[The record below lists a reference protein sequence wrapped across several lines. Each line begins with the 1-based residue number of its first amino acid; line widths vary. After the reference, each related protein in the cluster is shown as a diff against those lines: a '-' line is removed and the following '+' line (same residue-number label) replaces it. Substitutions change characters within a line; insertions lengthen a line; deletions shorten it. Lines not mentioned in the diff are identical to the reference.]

1 MTTHHYLVSRASGVF
16 LMALIFCFRIP
27 LLEGQTSEQKTFTL
41 QQSVRY
47 ALQHNATMLNADL
60 DIQIASKKTKEITGT
75 GLPQISL
82 SGDLNYFIEFPTS
95 VIPANAFIPSAPAG
109 EYLAFQ
115 FGLPMT
121 SKAGFDVTQLIF
133 SGEYLVGLQA
143 AKTYA
148 ELSRRSKERTQ
159 ADVILQ
165 VTKSYYLALMNRE
178 RMVLLD
184 ANIIRLEKL
193 LKDTRAMNQ
202 QGFVEK
208 IDVDRLSV
216 SLSNL
221 KTERKKM
228 ESLTEVSLYL
238 LKFQM
243 GFPVAEAITLTD
255 KLSEESIS
263 NDIPTDYNPVNRPE
277 FKLIGLQQKMNELDV
292 KRYRAGYLPT
302 LAAYGNASYQAFR
315 ADFGDIFTQPVTKR
329 WYPQVLVGLQLRVP
343 IFSGMSQNARVEQAQ
358 LALLKSRNDA
368 DNLKNAIDLEVSNAR
383 VMFNN
388 SLKTL
393 TEQAQNVKLAEEVS
407 RIAAI
412 KYEEGVGSN
421 LEVVTAEAELKTA
434 QTDYINTLF
443 EALTAKV
450 ELQKAAGTLHVEP

>member
-1 MTTHHYLVSRASGVF
+1 MSTHHHQVRRTSGLF
-16 LMALIFCFRIP
+16 LMALIFFFRLTP
-27 LLEGQTSEQKTFTL
+27 LWAQGSEQKTFSL
-41 QQSVRY
+41 QQSLRY
-47 ALQHNATMLNADL
+47 ALEHSATLKNADL

-75 GLPQISL
+75 GLPQISM

-95 VIPANAFIPSAPAG
+95 VIPANAFNPLAPEG

-121 SKAGFDVTQLIF
+121 SKAGFDVTQLLF

-143 AKTYA
+143 AKTYG
-148 ELSRRSKERTQ
+148 ELSRRAKERSE

-184 ANIIRLEKL
+184 ANITRLEKL
-193 LKDTRAMNQ
+193 LKDTKAMNE

-221 KTERKKM
+221 KTERKKL

-243 GFPVAEAITLTD
+243 GYPVLDKIELTD
-255 KLSEESIS
+255 KLNEAEV
-263 NDIPTDYNPVNRPE
+263 NKNIPADYNPVNRPE
-277 FKLIGLQQKMNELDV
+277 LKLIGLQQKLNELDV

-315 ADFGDIFTQPVTKR
+315 ADFGDIFTQPVTRR

-358 LALLKSRNDA
+358 LALLKSRNDEA
-368 DNLKNAIDLEVSNAR
+368 NLKNAIDLEVANAR
-383 VMFNN
+383 VTLNN

-412 KYEEGVGSN
+412 KYEQGVGSN

-450 ELQKAAGTLHVEP
+450 ELQKASGTLNVEP